1 MLSNRVK
8 FMSYINW
15 KFLEEVHDEEQSNKQ
30 LAGIIFFTY
39 YSISFFS
46 FTKFLLKFFPGLLMF
61 SPYY

>member
-1 MLSNRVK
+1 
-8 FMSYINW
+8 MSYINW
-15 KFLEEVHDEEQSNKQ
+15 KFLEEVHNEEQSNKQ

-46 FTKFLLKFFPGLLMF
+46 FTKFLRKFFPGFLMF